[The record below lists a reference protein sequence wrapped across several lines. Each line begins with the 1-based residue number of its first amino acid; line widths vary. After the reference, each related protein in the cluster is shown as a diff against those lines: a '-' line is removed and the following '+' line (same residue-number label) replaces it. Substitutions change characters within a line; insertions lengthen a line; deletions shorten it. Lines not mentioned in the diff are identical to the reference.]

1 MDATPVVTDVILT
14 SEVRR
19 LGGDPYA
26 LRRAFERRELVRL
39 RRGAYCRHE
48 QWESWSD
55 RARHLARVMA
65 ASRQAVGDFVVA
77 GVSAAAVW
85 GMPVRDP
92 FPREVTALDRYRGG
106 GRSEPGVRRVTV
118 GAESAR
124 IVRIGELTVTDL
136 PRTALDVARAVPF
149 RDAVASVD
157 WALWRK
163 NPLAVTSDDLRH
175 ELTRLSP
182 RFGGRHLERVIEFA
196 SPLSDSFGESMGRS
210 GIHEAGFA
218 PPVLQ
223 YEIRDAE
230 GLMVADYAWPEARVL
245 GEFDGE
251 VKFTDPR
258 YNGGDPVKKVR
269 EQRRREARLRQ
280 LGWTIVR
287 LEWADVL
294 DLPRLAGLLSGAGVP
309 RRG

>member
-1 MDATPVVTDVILT
+1 MDAIPATTDVILT
-14 SEVRR
+14 SEVRK
-19 LGGDPYA
+19 LGGDLHA
-26 LRRAFERRELVRL
+26 LRRAFECRELVRL
-39 RRGAYCRHE
+39 RRGAYCIHE
-48 QWESWSD
+48 RWESWSD
-55 RARHLARVMA
+55 RERHLARVVA
-65 ASRQAVGDFVVA
+65 ASRQAVEPFVAA

-92 FPREVTALDRYRGG
+92 FPRDVTVLDIHRGG
-106 GRSEPGVRRVTV
+106 GRSEPGVKRATV
-118 GAESAR
+118 GAATAR
-124 IVRIGELTVTDL
+124 TVEIGGLLVTDL
-136 PRTALDVARAVPF
+136 ARTALDVARRVPF
-149 RDAVASVD
+149 RDALGSVD

-163 NPLAVTSDDLRH
+163 NPQAVTHDDLRAD
-175 ELTRLSP
+175 LRRLAP
-182 RFGGRHLERVIEFA
+182 RIGARHLESVVDFA
-196 SPLSDSFGESMGRS
+196 TNLSDSFGESMGRG

-223 YEIRDAE
+223 FEIRDAE
-230 GLMVADYAWPEARVL
+230 GLMVADYAWPDARIL

-258 YNGGDPVKKVR
+258 FNGGDPLERLR

-287 LEWADVL
+287 IEWADVV
-294 DLPRLAGLLSGAGVP
+294 DLSRLSRLLSGAGVP